1 MSLSSVIKNMVEE
14 ESKKLH
20 CAFLAKILSVQG
32 NKAKIQPLGL
42 IRDYGGKA
50 TQQTPIT
57 NVHIASNALYK
68 ITEHSISYISRV
80 DFANEKIVGVTD
92 KVAKLTPIAKGD
104 IVLCVCCDR
113 NIDAALKGE
122 NSLPPVG
129 YHNQSDC
136 VIVAI
141 I

>member
-1 MSLSSVIKNMVEE
+1 MSLATAIKNIVEE
-14 ESKKLH
+14 ESKKIH
-20 CAFLAKILSVQG
+20 VAFLAKILSVSG

-42 IRDYGGKA
+42 IKDYGGAAKKQA
-50 TQQTPIT
+50 PLTGI
-57 NVHIASNALYK
+57 HIARSARYK
-68 ITEHSISYISRV
+68 ISSNKDGEAV
-80 DFANEKIVGVTD
+80 
-92 KVAKLTPIAKGD
+92 LTAIAKGD
-104 IVLCVCCDR
+104 TVLCVCCDR
-113 NIDAALKGE
+113 NIDSALKGE

>member
-1 MSLSSVIKNMVEE
+1 MSYSAILKEMINDGLKN
-14 ESKKLH
+14 LH
-20 CAFLAKILSVQG
+20 VAFIAKILSVNG

-42 IRDYGGKA
+42 IKENGTA
-50 TQQTPIT
+50 TREQSPLT
-57 NVHIASNALYK
+57 NVHIADSARYK
-68 ITEHSISYISRV
+68 TTTKDITYVYNSDGDR
-80 DFANEKIVGVTD
+80 
-92 KVAKLTPIAKGD
+92 KVQTVAVPTPIKKGD

-122 NSLPPVG
+122 NSMLPAG
-129 YHNQSDC
+129 YHSKSDC

>member
-1 MSLSSVIKNMVEE
+1 MSLSSVTKKMIDEKIKTLNV
-14 ESKKLH
+14 
-20 CAFLAKILSVQG
+20 AFLAKILLING

-42 IRDYGGKA
+42 VRAYGGTAQK
-50 TQQTPIT
+50 QGVIT
-57 NVHIASNALYK
+57 NVHIAQSARYKFSNREIVDGNNEAK
-68 ITEHSISYISRV
+68 TVVHSM
-80 DFANEKIVGVTD
+80 
-92 KVAKLTPIAKGD
+92 PIAVGD

-129 YHNQSDC
+129 YHSKSDC
-136 VIVAI
+136 VIVSI

>member
-1 MSLSSVIKNMVEE
+1 MSMTTVIKTMLEE
-14 ESKKLH
+14 NNKNLNV
-20 CAFLAKILSVQG
+20 AFLATILSVSG
-32 NKAKIQPLGL
+32 KKAKIQPLGL
-42 IRDYGGKA
+42 TKGYGTEARKQA
-50 TQQTPIT
+50 PIT
-57 NVHIASNALYK
+57 NVHIANSARYTLGTK
-68 ITEHSISYISRV
+68 TIEGEAV
-80 DFANEKIVGVTD
+80 V
-92 KVAKLTPIAKGD
+92 VATPIKKGD

-129 YHNQSDC
+129 CHNKSDC

>member
-1 MSLSSVIKNMVEE
+1 MSMTTTLRNIVEE

-20 CAFLAKILSVQG
+20 VSFLAEILSVSG
-32 NKAKIQPLGL
+32 NKAKVQPLGL
-42 IRDYGGKA
+42 IRNYGSAAKKQA
-50 TQQTPIT
+50 PLT
-57 NVHIASNALYK
+57 NVHIAQSARYK
-68 ITEHSISYISRV
+68 RTAKEIEYISSVNFTSRTV
-80 DFANEKIVGVTD
+80 SKKTITVEQV
-92 KVAKLTPIAKGD
+92 TPIQKGD
-104 IVLCVCCDR
+104 IVQCVCCDR

-129 YHNQSDC
+129 YHNKSDC

>member
-1 MSLSSVIKNMVEE
+1 MSMSTVFKNMIENAMKDLNV
-14 ESKKLH
+14 
-20 CAFLAKILSVQG
+20 AFLATVLSVNG

-42 IRDYGGKA
+42 TKGYGTEARKQA
-50 TQQTPIT
+50 PIT
-57 NVHIASNALYK
+57 NVHIANSARYK
-68 ITEHSISYISRV
+68 ISTKTIEGEV
-80 DFANEKIVGVTD
+80 VAVT
-92 KVAKLTPIAKGD
+92 TPIKKSD

-113 NIDAALKGE
+113 NIDAALRGE

-129 YHNQSDC
+129 CHNKSDC

>member
-1 MSLSSVIKNMVEE
+1 MSLAGTLKNMIEE

-20 CAFLAKILSVQG
+20 CAFLAKILSVSNG
-32 NKAKIQPLGL
+32 KAKIQPLGL
-42 IRDYGGKA
+42 IRDYGASAKEQA
-50 TQQTPIT
+50 PIT
-57 NVHIASNALYK
+57 NVHIMESALYK
-68 ITEHSISYISRV
+68 VKTKQITYITGV
-80 DFANEKIVGVTD
+80 DFSTEQVTKTTE
-92 KVAKLTPIAKGD
+92 KVATLTPIAKGD

-129 YHNQSDC
+129 YHNKSDC

-141 I
+141 V

>member
-1 MSLSSVIKNMVEE
+1 MNLASVVKDILNDELKNV
-14 ESKKLH
+14 H
-20 CAFLAKILSVQG
+20 VAFLAEILIVSG

-42 IRDYGGKA
+42 TREYGGKA
-50 TQQTPIT
+50 QKQAPID
-57 NVHIASNALYK
+57 NVHIAQSARCK
-68 ITEHSISYISRV
+68 
-80 DFANEKIVGVTD
+80 FVTD
-92 KVAKLTPIAKGD
+92 NIEFVKSVAFGNSTVKTESATILKTVPIQKGD

-113 NIDAALKGE
+113 NIEAALKGE

-129 YHNQSDC
+129 CHNQSDC